1 MDKFAVSDDAQGE
14 GLGRAMWD
22 VMRGDNPALF
32 WRSRRG
38 NAINEF
44 YFANA
49 EGARKEMEWT
59 VFWYGLD
66 DWPSIQFAVHQ
77 AVAKPATLLTDP
89 A

>member
-1 MDKFAVSDDAQGE
+1 MDKFTVVEEAQGE

-22 VMRGDNPALF
+22 VMREDNPRLF

-49 EGARKEMEWT
+49 EGARKEPGWT
-59 VFWYGLD
+59 VFWYGVT
-66 DWPSIQFAVHQ
+66 DWDEIRA
-77 AVAKPATLLTDP
+77 AVAWALAKKPTLEG
-89 A
+89 